1 MEKANALK
9 DPDEQ
14 SEFKRSNP
22 SSSGSIGGGA
32 MNERKRIERDLN
44 DFLKLI
50 KLGEQMGEELRW
62 FKSRFKPVIW
72 KEVEP

>member
-22 SSSGSIGGGA
+22 SSFRSLGGGTVISPRDA
-32 MNERKRIERDLN
+32 RFLDDYCHGRTLEECFEMRK
-44 DFLKLI
+44 KL
-50 KLGEQMGEELRW
+50 EEGEE
-62 FKSRFKPVIW
+62 
-72 KEVEP
+72 